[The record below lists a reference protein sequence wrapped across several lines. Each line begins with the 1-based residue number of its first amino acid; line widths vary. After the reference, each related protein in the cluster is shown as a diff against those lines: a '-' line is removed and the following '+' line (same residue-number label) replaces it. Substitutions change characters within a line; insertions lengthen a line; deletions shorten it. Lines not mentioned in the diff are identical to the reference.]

1 MESVIQLVSS
11 NLSISSLQLATAN
24 RLKELDGASLNELK
38 LQCQRLVSES
48 VGEIVQNAKQSA
60 RNSFELSLQLQAL
73 ESQLKDLQIDLE
85 CIAQLKQELD
95 QVLQCDCTPIVT
107 MVKEYVGKYSADLV
121 QPPSSVIVD
130 SNNNNKVVERCKVS
144 KAAFLVMERLLQ
156 IDGDN
161 SSTAMLEWRVAIDA
175 FCLLMPQQLKKL
187 KLYDLPAGK
196 LQLYNDLL
204 CITHNL
210 PPALK
215 LHDYETK
222 LLNLAVSLW
231 EDVVSMQQQE
241 LNSVLVELFSV
252 QDVDITRM
260 DQEEEVLMD
269 VERAL
274 KQQLHLLKSFCR
286 AIKSILSPSMYLL
299 TLSKMISIV
308 SESVNEHIVQRLL
321 EENGGDL
328 TSSQCEVLHFL
339 LLLPDNDSD
348 QQDQS
353 DISMISSS
361 SFGYLDKL
369 QKLVQDELQNLQRV
383 EQSLSLLSAPKS
395 GSIDVNQ
402 SKQSVESKT
411 TLQMLTVDD
420 ILPHQFYKLKEIAS
434 ILNWSLSTIEQHF
447 DNNANRESH
456 LEPQEL
462 VQWVRSIFSD
472 TDKRSRLIIKIE
484 KQQSS
489 DSIVNNDHLI

>member
-24 RLKELDGASLNELK
+24 RLKELDGDCLGELK
-38 LQCQRLVSES
+38 LQCQPMVSES

-60 RNSFELSLQLQAL
+60 RNSFELSQQLQAL

-85 CIAQLKQELD
+85 CIAQIKQELD
-95 QVLQCDCTPIVT
+95 QVLQYDCTPIVT

-121 QPPSSVIVD
+121 SPPSSVVIVD
-130 SNNNNKVVERCKVS
+130 NNNSNKVVERCKVS

-156 IDGDN
+156 IEESH

-204 CITHNL
+204 CITHSL
-210 PPALK
+210 PPTLQ
-215 LHDYETK
+215 LHDYEVK
-222 LLNLAVSLW
+222 LLNQVVSLW
-231 EDVVSMQQQE
+231 EDVVSMQLQE
-241 LNSVLVELFSV
+241 FNSVLIELFSV

-274 KQQLHLLKSFCR
+274 KQQLHMLKSFCR
-286 AIKSILSPSMYLL
+286 ATKSILSPSMYLL

-308 SESVNEHIVQRLL
+308 SGSVNEHIVQRLL

-339 LLLPDNDSD
+339 LLLPDND
-348 QQDQS
+348 QQDQN
-353 DISMISSS
+353 DALMMSSS

-369 QKLVQDELQNLQRV
+369 QKLVLDELQNLQRV

-402 SKQSVESKT
+402 SQQSGESKT

-456 LEPQEL
+456 LQPQEL
-462 VQWVRSIFSD
+462 VQWIRSIFSD

-489 DSIVNNDHLI
+489 DSYVNNDHLI

>member
-38 LQCQRLVSES
+38 LQCQRLVQES
-48 VGEIVQNAKQSA
+48 AGEIVQNAKQNA

-85 CIAQLKQELD
+85 CIAQIKQELY
-95 QVLQCDCTPIVT
+95 QVLQYDCTPIVT
-107 MVKEYVGKYSADLV
+107 LVKEYVGKYSDDLV

-130 SNNNNKVVERCKVS
+130 SNNNKVVERCKVS
-144 KAAFLVMERLLQ
+144 KAAFLVVERLLQ

-196 LQLYNDLL
+196 LQLYNDLI
-204 CITHNL
+204 CITHSL
-210 PPALK
+210 PPALQ
-215 LHDYETK
+215 LHDYEMK

-231 EDVVSMQQQE
+231 EDVVSIQQQE

-286 AIKSILSPSMYLL
+286 ATKSILSPSMYLL

-328 TSSQCEVLHFL
+328 TSSQCEVLHYL
-339 LLLPDNDSD
+339 LLLPDND
-348 QQDQS
+348 QQDQN
-353 DISMISSS
+353 DALMMSSG

-395 GSIDVNQ
+395 STIDDNQ
-402 SKQSVESKT
+402 SQQSGESKT
-411 TLQMLTVDD
+411 TLQMLTIDD

-434 ILNWSLSTIEQHF
+434 ILNWSMSTIEQHF

-462 VQWVRSIFSD
+462 VQWIRSIFSD

-489 DSIVNNDHLI
+489 DSLVNNDHLN